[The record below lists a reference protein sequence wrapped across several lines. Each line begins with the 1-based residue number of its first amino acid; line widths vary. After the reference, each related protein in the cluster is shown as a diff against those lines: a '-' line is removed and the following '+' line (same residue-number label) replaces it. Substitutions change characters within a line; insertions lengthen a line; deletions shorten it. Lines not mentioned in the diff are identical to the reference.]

1 MKKTMKLAALLLC
14 CVVMVGLMT
23 GCVSKESEYTSELKN
38 DLYNKYGFPSVENY
52 FEYSQLKEI
61 YEMRD
66 NPDLYLPLV
75 YQK

>member
-1 MKKTMKLAALLLC
+1 MKKTTKLAALLLC

-52 FEYSQLKEI
+52 FEI
-61 YEMRD
+61 GRAH
-66 NPDLYLPLV
+66 V
-75 YQK
+75 